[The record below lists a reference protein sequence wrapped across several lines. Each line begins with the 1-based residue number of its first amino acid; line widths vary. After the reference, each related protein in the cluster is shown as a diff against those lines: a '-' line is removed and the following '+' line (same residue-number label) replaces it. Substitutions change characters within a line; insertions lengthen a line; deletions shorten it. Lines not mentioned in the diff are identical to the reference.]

1 MGTVF
6 SYIFSRFTSITP
18 VRILMVGL
26 DGAGKTTLLYKLK
39 LSEVVTTIPT
49 IGFNVETVEYKNVS
63 FTVWDVGGQTII
75 RPLWRHYYVSMQGL
89 IFVID
94 SNDPQR
100 IQEAAEELHRMF
112 EEEELR
118 GVPLLVFANK
128 QDLPGA
134 VPSSDITEALRLSG
148 TSRPV
153 VVRPGVVR
161 CERFGAGGGFGL
173 ALGPDSEAEPVKQP
187 GETQGEPAGSRFCC
201 PGGSAALG
209 LNQPPSRQQQQTSQT
224 FERKG

>member
-75 RPLWRHYYVSMQGL
+75 RPLWRHYYVSTQVL
-89 IFVID
+89 
-94 SNDPQR
+94 QR
-100 IQEAAEELHRMF
+100 
-112 EEEELR
+112 
-118 GVPLLVFANK
+118 LLKHYHAHTPWPERVC
-128 QDLPGA
+128 PCVCVSSG
-134 VPSSDITEALRLSG
+134 SDICDRQQ
-148 TSRPV
+148 RPAEDPRSCRGAAQD

-173 ALGPDSEAEPVKQP
+173 ALGPDPEAEPVKQP
-187 GETQGEPAGSRFCC
+187 GELRGEPAGSRFCC